1 MPHDSNQ
8 TRSVPEDT
16 GTFPP
21 LLECLFLSGCTHL
34 FHPSDFTSSF
44 CEVLFKSHLLCGPF
58 PKYQWP
64 QAIPPISV
72 PCGPGWPYGTFPAG
86 TGTVHGCFRLIWPAS
101 SLLLGSI
108 LYFAVFPG
116 LGTGYNHACSVMFA
130 LVKDERSAALSSVL
144 YACSRGPR
152 LLEGA
157 GGTRESRE
165 KKARGPLS
173 LSLLY

>member
-1 MPHDSNQ
+1 M
-8 TRSVPEDT
+8 
-16 GTFPP
+16 
-21 LLECLFLSGCTHL
+21 SGCTHL
-34 FHPSDFTSSF
+34 FHPSF
-44 CEVLFKSHLLCGPF
+44 CEVLLKSHLPCGPF

-64 QAIPPISV
+64 QAIPPVSA
-72 PCGPGWPYGTFPAG
+72 PRGPGCPYSAFQLAPALA
-86 TGTVHGCFRLIWPAS
+86 HGCFRLIWPTS

-130 LVKDERSAALSSVL
+130 LKDERSAALSGVL

-157 GGTRESRE
+157 GGTREHRE
-165 KKARGPLS
+165 TKARGPLS